1 MNATFR
7 IFPRNRDPM
16 STKSGHKL
24 LRITHRR
31 DHVSK
36 IITIENC
43 MQCPHSY
50 PYDVH
55 VGKMML
61 LCGEGKIVRDR
72 PSTDVRVIHQQ
83 KIIPDWCP
91 LKDA

>member
-1 MNATFR
+1 
-7 IFPRNRDPM
+7 M
-16 STKSGHKL
+16 STETRHKL
-24 LRITHRR
+24 LQIAHRR
-31 DHVSK
+31 DRMSK

-50 PYDVH
+50 PQDVH
-55 VGKMML
+55 VGRMML
-61 LCGEGKIVRDR
+61 VCSKGDMIRER
-72 PSTDVRVIHQQ
+72 PSSDARVIHQQ